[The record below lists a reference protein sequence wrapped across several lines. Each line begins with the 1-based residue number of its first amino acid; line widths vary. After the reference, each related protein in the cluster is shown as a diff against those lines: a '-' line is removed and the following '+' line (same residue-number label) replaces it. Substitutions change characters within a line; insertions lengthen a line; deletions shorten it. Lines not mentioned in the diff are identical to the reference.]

1 MNRNR
6 MWDLPTRVFHQQ
18 RILVWDL
25 PTRVFHWLLAASF
38 LGAFL
43 TAESE
48 RYRDI
53 HVVLGYTVL
62 GLVAFRF
69 LWGVIGTR
77 YARFRSFPIA
87 PRRVLEY
94 FKSLFTRAP
103 QHHVGHNPAG
113 SLAIYAILALAL
125 LAGVTGYAA
134 CNEIGGE
141 WLAELHEG
149 AANAML
155 GVVAMH
161 IGAVIVSSLIHR
173 ENLVAAMLN
182 GCRIGHPSEGIRRK
196 HRFVAA
202 AVLLATA
209 GFWAGSAGL
218 LPEGMGMAPTAAVS
232 QRKAQGGRG

>member
-1 MNRNR
+1 MNK
-6 MWDLPTRVFHQQ
+6 Q

-25 PTRVFHWLLAASF
+25 PVRVFHWLLAGSF
-38 LGAFL
+38 LVAFL
-43 TAESE
+43 TADSE

-77 YARFRSFPIA
+77 YARFNSFPIA

-94 FKSLFTRAP
+94 FKSLVSRSP

-113 SLAIYAILALAL
+113 SLAIYAILGLAALAG
-125 LAGVTGYAA
+125 ASGYAA
-134 CNEIGGE
+134 YNDIGGG

-155 GVVAMH
+155 GLVLVH

-182 GCRIGHPSEGIRRK
+182 GYKNGRASDGIRRK
-196 HRFVAA
+196 HWFVAA
-202 AVLLATA
+202 AVLLATV

-218 LPEGMGMAPTAAVS
+218 LPDAVGIPATAAVS
-232 QRKAQGGRG
+232 PREAHGGRG

>member
-1 MNRNR
+1 MNQS
-6 MWDLPTRVFHQQ
+6 VK

-25 PTRVFHWLLAASF
+25 PTRAFHWLLAVSF

-53 HVVLGYTVL
+53 HIVLGYTVL

-69 LWGVIGTR
+69 LWGAIGTR
-77 YARFRSFPIA
+77 YARFKSFPIA

-94 FKSLFTRAP
+94 LKSLFTRSP
-103 QHHVGHNPAG
+103 QHHTGHNPAG

-125 LAGVTGYAA
+125 LASVTGYAA
-134 CNEIGGE
+134 YNEIGGE
-141 WLAELHEG
+141 WLAKLHEG

-155 GVVAMH
+155 GLVAVH
-161 IGAVIVSSLIHR
+161 IGAVAVSSLIHR
-173 ENLVAAMLN
+173 ENLAASMLN
-182 GCRIGHPSEGIRRK
+182 GYKNGRASEGIRSK

-202 AVLLATA
+202 AVILATV
-209 GFWAGSAGL
+209 GFWAVSAWL
-218 LPEGMGMAPTAAVS
+218 LPEGMAIPATAAVS
-232 QRKAQGGRG
+232 HQKARGGNG

>member
-1 MNRNR
+1 MN
-6 MWDLPTRVFHQQ
+6 

-25 PTRVFHWLLAASF
+25 PTRAFHWLLAGSF

-53 HVVLGYTVL
+53 HVVLGYSVL

-69 LWGVIGTR
+69 IWGIVGTR
-77 YARFRSFPIA
+77 YARFSSFPIA
-87 PRRVLEY
+87 PRRVLQY
-94 FKSLFTRAP
+94 FKSLFTRSP

-113 SLAIYAILALAL
+113 SLAIYAILALAVF
-125 LAGVTGYAA
+125 AGVSGYAA
-134 CNEIGGE
+134 YNEIGGE

-155 GVVAMH
+155 GLVVIH

-182 GCRIGHPSEGIRRK
+182 GYKRGRAGEGIRRK
-196 HRFVAA
+196 HWFVAA
-202 AVLLATA
+202 AVLLATT

-218 LPEGMGMAPTAAVS
+218 LPGGLGAAAIAPV
-232 QRKAQGGRG
+232 AQHQHHDERS

>member
-1 MNRNR
+1 MNK
-6 MWDLPTRVFHQQ
+6 Q

-25 PTRVFHWLLAASF
+25 PTRVFHWLLAGSF
-38 LGAFL
+38 AGAFL

-62 GLVAFRF
+62 GLVVFRF

-77 YARFRSFPIA
+77 YARFSSFPIA
-87 PRRVLEY
+87 PRSVFQYL
-94 FKSLFTRAP
+94 KSLFTRSP

-125 LAGVTGYAA
+125 LAAATGYAA
-134 CNEIGGE
+134 YNEIGGE
-141 WLAELHEG
+141 WLAQLHEG

-155 GVVAMH
+155 SLVVIH

-182 GCRIGHPSEGIRRK
+182 GYKNGRAGDGIRRK
-196 HRFVAA
+196 HWFVAA

-218 LPEGMGMAPTAAVS
+218 LPEAMGIPATAAAS
-232 QRKAQGGRG
+232 QQVHRGHG

>member
-1 MNRNR
+1 MNRT
-6 MWDLPTRVFHQQ
+6 MK

-69 LWGVIGTR
+69 LWGLIGTR
-77 YARFRSFPIA
+77 YARFSSFPIA
-87 PRRVLEY
+87 PRRVLQY
-94 FKSLFTRAP
+94 LKSLFTRTP

-113 SLAIYAILALAL
+113 SLAIYAILALAV
-125 LAGVTGYAA
+125 LAAATGYAA
-134 CNEIGGE
+134 YNEIGGE
-141 WLAELHEG
+141 WLSELHEG

-155 GVVAMH
+155 GLVAMH

-182 GCRIGHPSEGIRRK
+182 GYKNGRAGDGIRRK
-196 HRFVAA
+196 HWFVAA
-202 AVLLATA
+202 AVLLATV

-218 LPEGMGMAPTAAVS
+218 LPEGMGIPVTAAVS
-232 QRKAQGGRG
+232 PQAQGGRG

>member
-1 MNRNR
+1 MK
-6 MWDLPTRVFHQQ
+6 

-25 PTRVFHWLLAASF
+25 PTRVFHWLLAGSF
-38 LGAFL
+38 VGAFL

-69 LWGVIGTR
+69 LWGVVGTR
-77 YARFRSFPIA
+77 YARFNSFPIA
-87 PRRVLEY
+87 PRRVLGY
-94 FKSLFTRAP
+94 IKSLFTRSP
-103 QHHVGHNPAG
+103 QHHTGHNPAG

-125 LAGVTGYAA
+125 LASATGYAA
-134 CNEIGGE
+134 YNEIGGE

-149 AANAML
+149 AASAML
-155 GVVAMH
+155 GLVVIH
-161 IGAVIVSSLIHR
+161 IGAVVVSSLIHR

-182 GCRIGHPSEGIRRK
+182 GYKNGRSGDGIRRK

-218 LPEGMGMAPTAAVS
+218 LPEGVGLPATAAVS
-232 QRKAQGGRG
+232 QHPAQRGHG

>member
-1 MNRNR
+1 MNK
-6 MWDLPTRVFHQQ
+6 Q

-53 HVVLGYTVL
+53 HVVLGYTML
-62 GLVAFRF
+62 GLVVFRS
-69 LWGVIGTR
+69 LWGVVGTR
-77 YARFRSFPIA
+77 YARFSSFPIA

-94 FKSLFTRAP
+94 LKSLFTRSP

-113 SLAIYAILALAL
+113 SLAIYAILALSV
-125 LAGVTGYAA
+125 LAGATGYAA
-134 CNEIGGE
+134 YNEIGGE

-155 GVVAMH
+155 GLVIFH
-161 IGAVIVSSLIHR
+161 IGAVMVSSLIHR
-173 ENLVAAMLN
+173 ENLAAAMLN
-182 GCRIGHPSEGIRRK
+182 GYKKGHVGEGIRSK

-202 AVLLATA
+202 AVLLVAA
-209 GFWAGSAGL
+209 YFWAGSAGL
-218 LPEGMGMAPTAAVS
+218 LPDAIGVPAVAAVS
-232 QRKAQGGRG
+232 PQIRGEHG

>member
-1 MNRNR
+1 MTMSR
-6 MWDLPTRVFHQQ
+6 Q

-38 LGAFL
+38 LGAYL

-62 GLVAFRF
+62 GLVAFRCV
-69 LWGVIGTR
+69 WGLVGTR
-77 YARFRSFPIA
+77 YARFASFPIA
-87 PRRVLEY
+87 PRRVLQY
-94 FKSLFTRAP
+94 LKSLLTRTP

-125 LAGVTGYAA
+125 FAGASGYAA
-134 CNEIGGE
+134 YNEIGGE
-141 WLAELHEG
+141 TLAELHEG
-149 AANAML
+149 VASAML
-155 GVVAMH
+155 GLVVLH
-161 IGAVIVSSLIHR
+161 IGAVAVSSLIHR

-182 GCRIGHPSEGIRRK
+182 GYKKGRAGEGIRRK
-196 HRFVAA
+196 HWFVAA
-202 AVLLATA
+202 AVLVATA

-218 LPEGMGMAPTAAVS
+218 LPALAVAPMTAMH
-232 QRKAQGGRG
+232 QQAQNGRG

>member
-1 MNRNR
+1 MN
-6 MWDLPTRVFHQQ
+6 

-69 LWGVIGTR
+69 LWGVVGTR
-77 YARFRSFPIA
+77 YARFSSFPIA
-87 PRRVLEY
+87 PRRVLGY
-94 FKSLFTRAP
+94 FKSLFTRSP
-103 QHHVGHNPAG
+103 QHHTGHNPAG

-125 LAGVTGYAA
+125 LAGATGYAA
-134 CNEIGGE
+134 YNEIGGE

-155 GVVAMH
+155 GLVVIH

-182 GCRIGHPSEGIRRK
+182 GYKKGRSGDGIRRK

-209 GFWAGSAGL
+209 GFWAGSAGI
-218 LPEGMGMAPTAAVS
+218 LPEGMGLPATVNVS
-232 QRKAQGGRG
+232 QHAADRGHG

>member
-1 MNRNR
+1 MN
-6 MWDLPTRVFHQQ
+6 

-38 LGAFL
+38 LGAFV

-62 GLVAFRF
+62 GLVVFRF

-77 YARFRSFPIA
+77 YARFSSFPIA
-87 PRRVLEY
+87 PRRVLDY

-125 LAGVTGYAA
+125 LAGATGYAA
-134 CNEIGGE
+134 YNEIGGE
-141 WLAELHEG
+141 WLAKLHEG

-155 GVVAMH
+155 GLVVIH

-182 GCRIGHPSEGIRRK
+182 GHKKGRAGEGIRRK
-196 HRFVAA
+196 HWFVAA

-218 LPEGMGMAPTAAVS
+218 LPASLGLPVTAAVS
-232 QRKAQGGRG
+232 QHVHGERG

>member
-1 MNRNR
+1 MNK
-6 MWDLPTRVFHQQ
+6 HK
-18 RILVWDL
+18 ILVWDL
-25 PTRVFHWLLAASF
+25 PTRVFHWLLAGSF

-62 GLVAFRF
+62 GLVVFRF
-69 LWGVIGTR
+69 LWGVLGTR
-77 YARFRSFPIA
+77 YARFSSFPIA
-87 PRRVLEY
+87 PRRVLQY
-94 FKSLFTRAP
+94 LKSLFTRSP

-113 SLAIYAILALAL
+113 SLAIYAILALAV
-125 LAGVTGYAA
+125 LAAVTGYAA
-134 CNEIGGE
+134 YNEIGGE

-155 GVVAMH
+155 GLVVLH

-182 GCRIGHPSEGIRRK
+182 GYKNGRAGEGIRRK
-196 HRFVAA
+196 HWFVAV

-218 LPEGMGMAPTAAVS
+218 LPEGMGIAATAAVS
-232 QRKAQGGRG
+232 QHQGHGGRG

>member
-1 MNRNR
+1 MN
-6 MWDLPTRVFHQQ
+6 LQ

-38 LGAFL
+38 AGAFV
-43 TAESE
+43 TADSE

-69 LWGVIGTR
+69 LWGMIGTR
-77 YARFRSFPIA
+77 YARFGSFPIA
-87 PRRVLEY
+87 PRRVLQY
-94 FKSLFTRAP
+94 LKSLFTRSP
-103 QHHVGHNPAG
+103 QHHIGHNPAG

-125 LAGVTGYAA
+125 AAAITGYGAY
-134 CNEIGGE
+134 NEIGGE
-141 WLAELHEG
+141 WLAHLHEG

-155 GVVAMH
+155 ALVLVH

-182 GCRIGHPSEGIRRK
+182 GYKKGRAGEGIRRK
-196 HRFVAA
+196 HWFVAA
-202 AVLLATA
+202 AVLLATV

-218 LPEGMGMAPTAAVS
+218 LPQGMGLPATASAA
-232 QRKAQGGRG
+232 QHQAQGGRG

>member
-1 MNRNR
+1 MDMNK
-6 MWDLPTRVFHQQ
+6 Q

-38 LGAFL
+38 LGAFV

-53 HVVLGYTVL
+53 HVALGYTVL
-62 GLVAFRF
+62 GLVMFRF

-94 FKSLFTRAP
+94 FKSLFTRTP

-113 SLAIYAILALAL
+113 SLAIYAILALAV

-134 CNEIGGE
+134 YNEIGGE

-155 GVVAMH
+155 GLVAIH

-182 GCRIGHPSEGIRRK
+182 GYKVGRARDGIRRK
-196 HRFVAA
+196 HGFVAA

-218 LPEGMGMAPTAAVS
+218 LPEAMGIAATAAVG
-232 QRKAQGGRG
+232 QRQAHDGRG

>member
-1 MNRNR
+1 MNKT
-6 MWDLPTRVFHQQ
+6 MK

-62 GLVAFRF
+62 GLVVFRF

-77 YARFRSFPIA
+77 YARFSSFPIA

-94 FKSLFTRAP
+94 LKSLFTRTP

-113 SLAIYAILALAL
+113 SLAIYAILALAV
-125 LAGVTGYAA
+125 LAGATGYAA
-134 CNEIGGE
+134 YNEIGGE

-155 GVVAMH
+155 ALVAVH

-182 GCRIGHPSEGIRRK
+182 GYKNGRAGDGIRRK
-196 HRFVAA
+196 HWFVAA

-218 LPEGMGMAPTAAVS
+218 LPEGMGIPVTAAVS
-232 QRKAQGGRG
+232 QAAQGGRG

>member
-1 MNRNR
+1 MEIA
-6 MWDLPTRVFHQQ
+6 MTKK

-38 LGAFL
+38 LGAFV

-62 GLVAFRF
+62 GLVVFRF

-77 YARFRSFPIA
+77 YARFSSFPIA
-87 PRRVLEY
+87 PQRVVRYL
-94 FKSLFTRAP
+94 KSLFTRSP

-125 LAGVTGYAA
+125 FAAATGYAA
-134 CNEIGGE
+134 YNEIGGE

-149 AANAML
+149 VANAML
-155 GVVAMH
+155 GLVVIH

-182 GCRIGHPSEGIRRK
+182 GYKNGRPSEGIRSK

-218 LPEGMGMAPTAAVS
+218 LPEGMGIAATAAVS
-232 QRKAQGGRG
+232 QHQAHGGRG

>member
-1 MNRNR
+1 M
-6 MWDLPTRVFHQQ
+6 TKQ

-43 TAESE
+43 SAESE

-77 YARFRSFPIA
+77 YARFSSFPVA
-87 PRRVLEY
+87 PRRVFDYL
-94 FKSLFTRAP
+94 KSLFTRAP

-113 SLAIYAILALAL
+113 SLAIYAILALAV
-125 LAGVTGYAA
+125 LAGASGYAA
-134 CNEIGGE
+134 YNEIGGE

-155 GVVAMH
+155 GLVVVH

-173 ENLVAAMLN
+173 ENLIAAMLN
-182 GCRIGHPSEGIRRK
+182 GYKNGGAGDGIRRK
-196 HRFVAA
+196 HWFVAA
-202 AVLLATA
+202 TVLLATM

-218 LPEGMGMAPTAAVS
+218 LPQAIGIPLTAAVS
-232 QRKAQGGRG
+232 QHTQGGRG

>member
-1 MNRNR
+1 MSKQ
-6 MWDLPTRVFHQQ
+6 RV
-18 RILVWDL
+18 LVWDL
-25 PTRVFHWLLAASF
+25 PTRVFHWLLAVSF

-53 HVVLGYTVL
+53 HLVLGYTML
-62 GLVAFRF
+62 GLVVFRT

-77 YARFRSFPIA
+77 YARFSSFPIA

-94 FKSLFTRAP
+94 LKSLFTRSP

-113 SLAIYAILALAL
+113 SLAIYAILALSV
-125 LAGVTGYAA
+125 LAGASGYAA
-134 CNEIGGE
+134 YNEIGGE
-141 WLAELHEG
+141 WLAELHES

-155 GVVAMH
+155 GLVVIH
-161 IGAVIVSSLIHR
+161 IGAVMVSSLIHR
-173 ENLVAAMLN
+173 ENLAAAMVN
-182 GCRIGHPSEGIRRK
+182 GYKKGRIGDGIRSK

-209 GFWAGSAGL
+209 YFWAGSAGL
-218 LPEGMGMAPTAAVS
+218 LPDAVGMPTVAAVS
-232 QRKAQGGRG
+232 AQTRGEHS

>member
-1 MNRNR
+1 MSK
-6 MWDLPTRVFHQQ
+6 Q

-69 LWGVIGTR
+69 FWGLIGTR
-77 YARFRSFPIA
+77 YARFASFPIA
-87 PRRVLEY
+87 PRRVLGY
-94 FKSLFTRAP
+94 LKSLLTRAP

-125 LAGVTGYAA
+125 LAGASGYAA
-134 CNEIGGE
+134 YNEIGGE
-141 WLAELHEG
+141 FLAGLHEG

-155 GVVAMH
+155 GLVLVH
-161 IGAVIVSSLIHR
+161 IAAVIVSSLLHR

-182 GCRIGHPSEGIRRK
+182 GYKRGRAGEGIRSK
-196 HRFVAA
+196 HWIVAA
-202 AVLLATA
+202 IMLLATL
-209 GFWAGSAGL
+209 GFWSGSAGW
-218 LPEGMGMAPTAAVS
+218 LPAGVVAPMTATLQQV
-232 QRKAQGGRG
+232 QGGHG

>member
-1 MNRNR
+1 MNK
-6 MWDLPTRVFHQQ
+6 Q

-53 HVVLGYTVL
+53 HVVLGNTVL

-69 LWGVIGTR
+69 LWGVTGTR
-77 YARFRSFPIA
+77 YARFSSFPIA

-113 SLAIYAILALAL
+113 SLAIYAILALAM
-125 LAGVTGYAA
+125 LAGATGYAA
-134 CNEIGGE
+134 YNEIGGE

-155 GVVAMH
+155 GLVMIH
-161 IGAVIVSSLIHR
+161 IGAVMVSSLIHR
-173 ENLVAAMLN
+173 ENLVAAMLH
-182 GCRIGHPSEGIRRK
+182 GYKRGRAGDGIRSK
-196 HRFVAA
+196 HWFVAA

-218 LPEGMGMAPTAAVS
+218 LPDAMGVPAIAAVS
-232 QRKAQGGRG
+232 PRVHGEHG

>member
-1 MNRNR
+1 M
-6 MWDLPTRVFHQQ
+6 TKQ

-25 PTRVFHWLLAASF
+25 PTRVFHWLLAGSF

-69 LWGVIGTR
+69 LWGVVGTR
-77 YARFRSFPIA
+77 YARFSSFPIA
-87 PRRVLEY
+87 PRRVFQYL
-94 FKSLFTRAP
+94 KSLFTRSP

-113 SLAIYAILALAL
+113 SLAIYAILALAV
-125 LAGVTGYAA
+125 LAAITGYAA
-134 CNEIGGE
+134 YNEIGGE

-155 GVVAMH
+155 GLVVIH
-161 IGAVIVSSLIHR
+161 IGAVVVSSLIHR

-182 GCRIGHPSEGIRRK
+182 GYKNGRPSQGIRRK
-196 HRFVAA
+196 HWFVAA
-202 AVLLATA
+202 TVLLAT
-209 GFWAGSAGL
+209 GSFWAGSAGL
-218 LPEGMGMAPTAAVS
+218 LPEGMGIPATAAVS
-232 QRKAQGGRG
+232 QHQVHGGRG

>member
-1 MNRNR
+1 MKK
-6 MWDLPTRVFHQQ
+6 Q

-43 TAESE
+43 TSESE

-53 HVVLGYTVL
+53 HVVLGYTML
-62 GLVAFRF
+62 GLVAFRS

-77 YARFRSFPIA
+77 YARFSSFPIA

-94 FKSLFTRAP
+94 LKSLFTRSP

-113 SLAIYAILALAL
+113 SLAIYAILALSV
-125 LAGVTGYAA
+125 LAGATGYAA
-134 CNEIGGE
+134 YNEIGGE

-155 GVVAMH
+155 GLVVIH
-161 IGAVIVSSLIHR
+161 IGAVMASSLIHR
-173 ENLVAAMLN
+173 ENLAAAMVN
-182 GCRIGHPSEGIRRK
+182 GYKKGRVGDGIRSK
-196 HRFVAA
+196 HRIVAA
-202 AVLLATA
+202 AVLLATVY
-209 GFWAGSAGL
+209 FWAGSAGL
-218 LPEGMGMAPTAAVS
+218 LPDAIGVPAVAAVS
-232 QRKAQGGRG
+232 PQIRGEHS

>member
-1 MNRNR
+1 MN
-6 MWDLPTRVFHQQ
+6 

-38 LGAFL
+38 LGAFV

-53 HVVLGYTVL
+53 HVGLGYTVL
-62 GLVAFRF
+62 GLVVFRF
-69 LWGVIGTR
+69 LWGLIGTR
-77 YARFRSFPIA
+77 YARFSSFPIA
-87 PRRVLEY
+87 PQRVLEY
-94 FKSLFTRAP
+94 LKSLFTRTP

-113 SLAIYAILALAL
+113 SLAIYAILALAV
-125 LAGVTGYAA
+125 LAGATGYAA
-134 CNEIGGE
+134 YNEIGGE

-155 GVVAMH
+155 GLVAVH

-182 GCRIGHPSEGIRRK
+182 GYKNGRAGDGIRRK
-196 HRFVAA
+196 HWFVAA
-202 AVLLATA
+202 AVLLATL

-218 LPEGMGMAPTAAVS
+218 LPEGMGIPVTAAVS
-232 QRKAQGGRG
+232 QAAHAGRG

>member
-1 MNRNR
+1 MN
-6 MWDLPTRVFHQQ
+6 

-38 LGAFL
+38 LGAFV

-62 GLVAFRF
+62 GLVVFRF
-69 LWGVIGTR
+69 LWGLIGTR
-77 YARFRSFPIA
+77 YARFSSFPIA
-87 PRRVLEY
+87 PQRVLEY
-94 FKSLFTRAP
+94 LKSLFTRTP

-113 SLAIYAILALAL
+113 SLAIYAILALAV
-125 LAGVTGYAA
+125 LAGATGYAA
-134 CNEIGGE
+134 YNEIGGE

-155 GVVAMH
+155 GLVAVH

-182 GCRIGHPSEGIRRK
+182 GYKNGRAGDGIRRK
-196 HRFVAA
+196 HWFVAA
-202 AVLLATA
+202 AVLLATL

-218 LPEGMGMAPTAAVS
+218 LPEGMGIPVTAAVS
-232 QRKAQGGRG
+232 QAAHAGRG

>member
-1 MNRNR
+1 MK
-6 MWDLPTRVFHQQ
+6 

-25 PTRVFHWLLAASF
+25 PTRAFHWLLAASF
-38 LGAFL
+38 LGAFV

-62 GLVAFRF
+62 GLVAFRL
-69 LWGVIGTR
+69 LWGVVGTR
-77 YARFRSFPIA
+77 YARFSSFPIA
-87 PRRVLEY
+87 PRRVVRYL
-94 FKSLFTRAP
+94 KSLVTRAP

-113 SLAIYAILALAL
+113 SLAIYAILALAV
-125 LAGVTGYAA
+125 LAAATGYAA
-134 CNEIGGE
+134 YNEIGGE
-141 WLAELHEG
+141 WVAELHEG

-155 GVVAMH
+155 ALVFVH

-182 GCRIGHPSEGIRRK
+182 GYKKGRPSEGIRSK
-196 HRFVAA
+196 HRLVAA

-209 GFWAGSAGL
+209 GFWAGGAGL
-218 LPEGMGMAPTAAVS
+218 LPDGMGIPITAAVS
-232 QRKAQGGRG
+232 QHQAHGGRG